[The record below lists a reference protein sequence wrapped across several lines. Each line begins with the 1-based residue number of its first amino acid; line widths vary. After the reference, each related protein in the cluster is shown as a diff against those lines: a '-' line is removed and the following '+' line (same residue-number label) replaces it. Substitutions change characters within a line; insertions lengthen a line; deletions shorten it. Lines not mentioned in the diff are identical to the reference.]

1 MHILLIHFPEL
12 HVPAHVHLERW
23 GIFHNINLVV
33 KTCATCCCAFG
44 IFNLEYSQL
53 YENAELFCQFDFI
66 INEISEIE
74 VAEADIK
81 LVPASISSSSSGLV
95 M

>member
-1 MHILLIHFPEL
+1 MPLFAAPLAYLI
-12 HVPAHVHLERW
+12 W
-23 GIFHNINLVV
+23 NIV
-33 KTCATCCCAFG
+33 
-44 IFNLEYSQL
+44 L
-53 YENAELFCQFDFI
+53 YENAEIFCQFDFI
-66 INEISEIE
+66 INEMSEIE